1 MKQCQITI
9 KFFKLLVFLLISL
22 WVGYEQFVDCH
33 NADKQW
39 LKSDMLA
46 FEGNSGLGVKGSN
59 VGTRD
64 LFAKNGILDSSKKWK
79 GSSFA

>member
-1 MKQCQITI
+1 
-9 KFFKLLVFLLISL
+9 
-22 WVGYEQFVDCH
+22 
-33 NADKQW
+33 
-39 LKSDMLA
+39 MLA

-64 LFAKNGILDSSKKWK
+64 LFGKNGILDSNKEWK